1 MDGTGFDIDKL
12 LLYTSQKGAL
22 NEMVP
27 AMRSTLY
34 LWHDS
39 HNQHAQKHDF
49 SIRWMKMVDS
59 NNCAVLP
66 ARSPKLVQSE
76 MLLLWPFIS

>member
-27 AMRSTLY
+27 AMRSTLFM
-34 LWHDS
+34 
-39 HNQHAQKHDF
+39 ARF
-49 SIRWMKMVDS
+49 SQPTCTETWFFEKMDEDGGFKQLCCFTSQVSKAGAIWD
-59 NNCAVLP
+59 ATVM
-66 ARSPKLVQSE
+66 A
-76 MLLLWPFIS
+76 IH